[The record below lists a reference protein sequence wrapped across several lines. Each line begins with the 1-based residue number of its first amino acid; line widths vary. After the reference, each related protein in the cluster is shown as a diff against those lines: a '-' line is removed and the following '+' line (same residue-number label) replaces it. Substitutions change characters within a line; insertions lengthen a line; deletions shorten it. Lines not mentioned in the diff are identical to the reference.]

1 MKVTL
6 DTNCF
11 FDYFERDPQH
21 ITRLI
26 DHASLG
32 HIELAMTTRV
42 MADTL
47 DKWKNPGVSP
57 IWTKIQTFP
66 LLKTIGTGFRLNYS
80 CLNSGD
86 FLISDEDVKDEARLR
101 KIMPEAQLADID
113 HLFGHIAGKR
123 DLFITSDPH
132 FLDHAEEL
140 KGEFE
145 VVVLKPENALQEI
158 EKIFPRDQIT

>member
-11 FDYFERDPQH
+11 FDYFERDPKH
-21 ITRLI
+21 ITRLV
-26 DHASLG
+26 DHASQG
-32 HIELAMTTRV
+32 HIDLAMTTRV

-47 DKWKNPGVSP
+47 DKWKKPGVSP

-66 LLKTIGTGFRLNYS
+66 LLKTIGTGFRLAS
-80 CLNSGD
+80 HLDFGD
-86 FLISDEDVKDEARLR
+86 FLVSDDDVKNEANLR
-101 KIMPEAQLADID
+101 KIMSEAQLEDID
-113 HLFGHIAGKR
+113 HLLGHIAAKR

-140 KGEFE
+140 KKEFE
-145 VVVLKPENALQEI
+145 VVVLKPEDALQEI
-158 EKIFPRDQIT
+158 EKIFSGDETA